1 MPRTNRVAARMARAA
16 DPAVRGMRLR
26 RCPSDQFP
34 AMKSLEIFGIICVLG
49 IWGASHGNTNADRA
63 IIFRSVALCVS
74 GWPASVGVLFY
85 PTLAAARFARLRI
98 NFAIR
103 LRWLRHRGKSSPIT
117 RRTSLL
123 GRIRGWLFCHRYSS
137 ATCPNRRR
145 TCLLLNLP
153 ISKSVVRLNATEPAW
168 PNTFQSPCARSI
180 AAAGLGQSIGS
191 PAVTPP
197 SMKSKGKA
205 TKEVISV
212 IGYNCLSTPQE
223 TRIFRI
229 ARGHPK

>member
-1 MPRTNRVAARMARAA
+1 MIVVPTPRWIWAAI
-16 DPAVRGMRLR
+16 AVMVLCMIGY
-26 RCPSDQFP
+26 
-34 AMKSLEIFGIICVLG
+34 IIVGIS
-49 IWGASHGNTNADRA
+49 ASQAFDCDRA
-63 IIFRSVALCVS
+63 
-74 GWPASVGVLFY
+74 GHNASVVRLWY
-85 PTLAAARFARLRI
+85 SSLATAFVARRRIDSASGLHWAA
-98 NFAIR
+98 
-103 LRWLRHRGKSSPIT
+103 SP
-117 RRTSLL
+117 
-123 GRIRGWLFCHRYSS
+123 WLFCHRYSS

-197 SMKSKGKA
+197 STKSKGKA

-212 IGYNCLSTPQE
+212 IGYNCLSTPQAP
-223 TRIFRI
+223 RI
-229 ARGHPK
+229 AV

>member
-1 MPRTNRVAARMARAA
+1 MSIESASRSFKAASF
-16 DPAVRGMRLR
+16 D
-26 RCPSDQFP
+26 
-34 AMKSLEIFGIICVLG
+34 GI
-49 IWGASHGNTNADRA
+49 
-63 IIFRSVALCVS
+63 
-74 GWPASVGVLFY
+74 FY
-85 PTLAAARFARLRI
+85 PTLATALLARWRIDSAVRLH
-98 NFAIR
+98 
-103 LRWLRHRGKSSPIT
+103 WLRHRGKSST
-117 RRTSLL
+117 VALGTFSL
-123 GRIRGWLFCHRYSS
+123 GRIRGRLFCHRYLS

-168 PNTFQSPCARSI
+168 PSTFQSPCARSI
-180 AAAGLGQSIGS
+180 AAAGLGQSTGS
-191 PAVTPP
+191 PAAVTPP

>member
-1 MPRTNRVAARMARAA
+1 MPSQAGHRFSFGFAA
-16 DPAVRGMRLR
+16 G
-26 RCPSDQFP
+26 F
-34 AMKSLEIFGIICVLG
+34 
-49 IWGASHGNTNADRA
+49 
-63 IIFRSVALCVS
+63 
-74 GWPASVGVLFY
+74 
-85 PTLAAARFARLRI
+85 
-98 NFAIR
+98 
-103 LRWLRHRGKSSPIT
+103 
-117 RRTSLL
+117 
-123 GRIRGWLFCHRYSS
+123 FCHRYSS

-168 PNTFQSPCARSI
+168 PNTFQSPCAQSI

-212 IGYNCLSTPQE
+212 MVT
-223 TRIFRI
+223 I
-229 ARGHPK
+229 AYPRRRNLALQFDSGCCAHLYGRATSSAAAGKFYRWPSKPPACRLRSGDCSEFPRFGAAVLGFERRRG